1 MIKDILHCTA
11 LITYIYVTY
20 LYKDV
25 TETEDLI
32 YSWWSLSTIIMF
44 CILLTTIEI
53 NVKNIKTGKSKT
65 FRMFNVC
72 D

>member
-1 MIKDILHCTA
+1 MIKDILHCA